1 LSENRRARKIE
12 EKKTVLNED
21 DILPSEK
28 WLVRFI
34 NPKSRK
40 TRQES
45 TFVRQFHA
53 PGFYEAYDMVMTYAE
68 KSNLDILWFK
78 EKRRCGDDYANRNF
92 LEMESYCTYCNK
104 KCDHLDPLPCA
115 NGNCSAEFC
124 SKECALNHHFMRH
137 LRHY

>member
-1 LSENRRARKIE
+1 MSENRRARKIE

-21 DILPSEK
+21 DVLPSEK

-40 TRQES
+40 TRQEA
-45 TFVRQFHA
+45 FIRQFRA

-78 EKRRCGDDYANRNF
+78 EKRRCGDDYMNRNF
-92 LEMESYCTYCNK
+92 LELESYCTYCNK
-104 KCDHLDPLPCA
+104 KFDHLDPLPCI
-115 NGNCSAEFC
+115 NENCSAEFC

>member
-1 LSENRRARKIE
+1 MSENRRARKIK

-45 TFVRQFHA
+45 AFVRQFRA

-78 EKRRCGDDYANRNF
+78 EKRRCGDDYMNRNF
-92 LEMESYCTYCNK
+92 LELESYCTYCNK
-104 KCDHLDPLPCA
+104 QFDHLDPLPCA
-115 NGNCSAEFC
+115 TENCSAEFC

>member
-21 DILPSEK
+21 DILPKEK
-28 WLVRFI
+28 WVVRFI
-34 NPKSRK
+34 DRRSRK
-40 TRQES
+40 TLQES
-45 TFVRQFHA
+45 TFVRQFRA

-92 LEMESYCTYCNK
+92 RELESYCTYCNK
-104 KCDHLDPLPCA
+104 KFDHLDPLPCT